1 MSSLR
6 YQRTIAQRVAVSG
19 FGYWS
24 GQDVRV
30 EFRPAKAGCGVAFVR
45 GDLPQP
51 VRLPVDVRLRVAVPR
66 RTILQIDDIRVE
78 MVEHILAALSGLGI
92 DNCEVWVD
100 AAELPGCDGSSQAFV
115 EALDRAGI
123 VEQGLPVCPLRVNHQ
138 LRFGDEQ
145 AWIEI
150 NPPRAAELSIEY
162 RLDYGPGPIG
172 RQSLTVEITPET
184 FRHELASC
192 RTFLLEEE
200 ARLLISQGLGG
211 QVTSSD
217 LLIFNSAGPIAN
229 SLRFADECVRHKIL
243 DVVGDLALAN
253 CPIVGHVIANRSGH
267 QLNAML
273 VASVVEQ
280 SQDSL
285 SARRCA

>member
-123 VEQGLPVCPLRVNHQ
+123 VEQSLPVCPLRVNHQ